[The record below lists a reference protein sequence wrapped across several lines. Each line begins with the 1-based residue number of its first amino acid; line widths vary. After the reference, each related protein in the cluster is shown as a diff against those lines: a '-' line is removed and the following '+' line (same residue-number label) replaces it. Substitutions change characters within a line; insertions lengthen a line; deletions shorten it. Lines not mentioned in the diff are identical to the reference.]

1 MAEVQEASGVTS
13 ETDFDQFR
21 SKTSYLLPLK
31 EGVVYNIA
39 LESVLSHHSDSVSS
53 VSWFSQMGRN
63 EVSDLGLVSS
73 SFDFSVVI
81 WHAPT

>member
-1 MAEVQEASGVTS
+1 MAEVQEVAPEIDV
-13 ETDFDQFR
+13 EQFR
-21 SKTSYLLPLK
+21 SKTSYPLSLK

-53 VSWFSQMGRN
+53 VTWFKKDG
-63 EVSDLGLVSS
+63 DLGLVSC

-81 WHAPT
+81 WEAPKEVGEQW